1 MVSKV
6 AERFYLTLEVDIDN
20 MTVILIK
27 DGKEGRTYDANQYFQ
42 YFVEYGVR
50 KVDVVQLQEHFS
62 LDYFQNMLVT
72 GKNNETFEFCV
83 QFAGEDYKILKCKI
97 KLMESQNSNIVKI
110 LLEDISHKRVQQLVY
125 IKNHFEQHKHKSY
138 AKPFDIKFEEQ
149 KNNNIKR
156 QKNYKYAII
165 IVLTL
170 CIIMSIIFFQDVYSK
185 NIDKSAEETLNSCKI
200 TNQCITQ
207 ELDCIAHN
215 QKIFKTLISSKGAK
229 LTKSAVID
237 YVEEE
242 EREYGYEA
250 MAFVDEKQQILY
262 TGGPTEFSNIPYL
275 ENSSDYKTEEC
286 FFVTGDYL
294 GSSALINY
302 ISPLDGLTIDGVK
315 YKQIVT
321 IFNLDELCYPVFLNG
336 NFSNYD
342 SLIINAEGDIL
353 WSESSEVSKLMSQ
366 QNFFDYLSKS
376 NTRYKLE
383 NKVEALSKN
392 LEQKESGTFQF
403 NADGQRKFAAYTPLG
418 IQDLYLISL
427 SKSKGISMSGVNLLI
442 LSIIT
447 WITVL
452 ILPIMLLLYQKRRIK
467 EEKDH
472 LENIAY
478 GDEITGGMNS
488 NYFDKKAKNIIS
500 EMECHYALVATNMH
514 NFNLYNSKY
523 GNARGNDLIRRLFLG
538 ISRYID
544 NDELVCRDY
553 AERMMILMKYEG
565 ENQLEERLL
574 RIGRG
579 IIDINLKLEF
589 GVFIIRDLTMELKVA
604 KERAGM
610 ALRNESQTQKDN
622 ITISYYDV
630 KLLEKVL
637 FEKKLENT
645 MYRAFRNGEFKIY
658 VEPRYDLKTR
668 SLCNGDV
675 YAVWEHPEKG
685 ILMPEQYAGVF
696 ERRGL
701 SMCLDSFIFEE
712 ICKKIKEHLDKERTC
727 LHITIKLHRNHFNV
741 VDFINKLRRIKERY
755 GIQGECL
762 SFEISEEVLQEK
774 IYQIDKIV
782 RCIHEMEAN
791 CIIGEYN
798 GRYLSIDIITKIQI
812 DAIKFDSK
820 LLIENMPNEMI
831 IALIKIA
838 KGAEAKAI
846 FTGVTK
852 QSQISF
858 LAQNDC
864 DEAKGDAFAKNI
876 SLDEY
881 INIF

>member
-1 MVSKV
+1 MVLKV
-6 AERFYLTLEVDIDN
+6 AERFYLTLEVDIDS

-83 QFAGEDYKILKCKI
+83 QFVGEDYKILKCKI
-97 KLMESQNSNIVKI
+97 KLLESQNSNIIKI

-125 IKNHFEQHKHKSY
+125 IKNHFEQHNQRSY
-138 AKPFDIKFEEQ
+138 AKPFDIKFEEE
-149 KNNNIKR
+149 KNNNIKK

-165 IVLTL
+165 VTLIL
-170 CIIMSIIFFQDVYSK
+170 CIIMSIIFFQDIYSK
-185 NIDKSAEETLNSCKI
+185 NINKAAEETLNSCKI
-200 TNQCITQ
+200 INQCITQ
-207 ELDCIAHN
+207 QLDCISHN
-215 QKIFKTLISSKGAK
+215 QKTFKNLISNRGRG
-229 LTKSAVID
+229 LTKSQLID

-262 TGGPTEFSNIPYL
+262 TDDPMEFSNIPYI
-275 ENSSDYKTEEC
+275 ENSFDYKTEES

-294 GSSALINY
+294 DGSALINY
-302 ISPLDGLTIDGVK
+302 IAPVEGLTIDRVK

-321 IFNLDELCYPVFLNG
+321 IFDLDEVCYPVFING

-342 SLIINAEGDIL
+342 SMIINAEGDIL
-353 WSESSEVSKLMSQ
+353 WGESSEISKLINH
-366 QNFFDYLSKS
+366 QNFFDYL
-376 NTRYKLE
+376 
-383 NKVEALSKN
+383 NKGYVKIKFEDRVEALSKN
-392 LEQKESGTFQF
+392 LEQKESGTFNF
-403 NADGQRKFAAYTPLG
+403 SVDGKRKFVAYTPLG
-418 IQDLYLISL
+418 IQDLYLISI
-427 SKSKGISMSGVNLLI
+427 SKAKGISMSGINLLI

-447 WITVL
+447 WVTVL

-478 GDEITGGMNS
+478 SDAVTGGMNS

-523 GNARGNDLIRRLFLG
+523 GNIRGNGLIRRLFLG

-565 ENQLEERLL
+565 ENQLEDRLL
-574 RIGRG
+574 RIGKG
-579 IIDINLKLEF
+579 IIDVNLKLEF
-589 GVFIIRDLTMELKVA
+589 GVCIIRDLTMDLKVA

-610 ALRNESQTQKDN
+610 ALRNESQKQKDN

-668 SLCNGDV
+668 ALCNGDV

-685 ILMPEQYAGVF
+685 ALVPEQYVGVF

-712 ICKKIKEHLDKERTC
+712 ICKKIKEHLDKEKTC
-727 LHITIKLHRNHFNV
+727 MHISIKLHRNHFNV
-741 VDFINKLRRIKERY
+741 ADFINKLKRIKERY
-755 GIQGECL
+755 GIQGECF
-762 SFEISEEVLQEK
+762 SFEISEEILQEK
-774 IYQIDKIV
+774 IYQIDKII
-782 RCIHEMEAN
+782 RCIHEMGAN
-791 CIIGEYN
+791 CIIGECS
-798 GRYLSIDIITKIQI
+798 GRYLSLELLSKIQI

-820 LLIENMPNEMI
+820 LLIESLPNEMI
-831 IALIKIA
+831 VALIKVA
-838 KGAEAKAI
+838 KGAKAKAI
-846 FTGVTK
+846 FTGVSK
-852 QSQISF
+852 QSQISY